1 MANVSVVREA
11 RMLING
17 ELVQST
23 SGEFF
28 ETRNPATGE
37 VIAYVPKGTKDDVD
51 KAVAAART
59 AFETSWAKTSPSKRT
74 RLLMKVA
81 DIMRK
86 QFDELC
92 ALEVL
97 NSGKAL
103 SGVKGEIFQAIED
116 FEFFAGQ
123 ATKIYGHTNPV
134 TPTILNYTLKEP
146 MGVCGQIVPWN
157 YPLMMAAWKI
167 APAIAA
173 GNTVVLKPASLTPLT
188 ALRLGEICMEAG
200 IPAGVVN
207 VITGPGAT
215 IGSYLASHPGIDKV
229 AFTGETET
237 GKDIIRSTAETIKK
251 VSLELGGK
259 SPNIVFSDVD
269 VQEAVNGSIWAIF
282 TSGGQSCEARSRLF
296 VHEAIYDEFV
306 EKFVEG
312 TKRLVV
318 GDPMDEKSHIGSL
331 ISKGQV
337 DRVDDYVKIGVSEG
351 AKLLAGGKRPEGE
364 EFANGHFYEPTVLG
378 DVTNDM
384 RVAQEEIFGPVVCI
398 LKFSDEKEVIR
409 EANHVIY
416 GLAATV
422 WSKDTARAHRVAAK
436 LQAGIV
442 TVNTPFTAF
451 PGTPFGGYKQTGY
464 GRELCLDTL
473 ELYTQTKSVLVY
485 TGAKPV
491 NPFGI

>member
-1 MANVSVVREA
+1 MAEVSVVREA

-17 ELVQST
+17 ELVQS
-23 SGEFF
+23 SSSEFF
-28 ETRNPATGE
+28 ETWNPATGE
-37 VIAYVPKGTKDDVD
+37 VIAYVPKGTTDDVD

-59 AFETSWAKTSPSKRT
+59 AFETTWAKTSPSKRT

-103 SGVKGEIFQAIED
+103 SGVKGEVFQAIED

-123 ATKIYGHTNPV
+123 ATKIYGQTNPV

-146 MGVCGQIVPWN
+146 LGVCGQIIPWN

-167 APAIAA
+167 APALAA

-215 IGSYLASHPGIDKV
+215 TGSCLASHPGIDKV

-259 SPNIVFSDVD
+259 SPNIVFPDVD
-269 VQEAVNGSIWAIF
+269 VQEAVNGSIWAIY

-296 VHEAIYDEFV
+296 VHESIYDEFV

-312 TKRLVV
+312 TKKLVV
-318 GDPMDEKSHIGSL
+318 GNPMDEESHIGSL

-337 DRVDDYVKIGVSEG
+337 DRVDDYVRIGISEG
-351 AKLLAGGKRPEGE
+351 AKLLAGGKRPEGAAY
-364 EFANGHFYEPTVLG
+364 ANGYFYEPTVLG

-409 EANHVIY
+409 EANQIIY

-422 WSKDTARAHRVAAK
+422 WSRDAARAHRVAAK

-451 PGTPFGGYKQTGY
+451 PGTPFGGYKQTGF
-464 GRELCLDTL
+464 GRELCLETL
-473 ELYTQTKSVLVY
+473 DLYTQTKSVLVY